1 MKKRF
6 LFLFLVLS
14 ALSVFPQN
22 SEDVLSL
29 PDSLVGRLKEHR
41 KADLARAEALDA
53 VIMYYY
59 EKQRILDAYGYINEL
74 LSLAND
80 LKDNY
85 WIAQSQH
92 YKSVCELENNN
103 FEGFF
108 SYSDKALELAN
119 MLQMTDRVRVLLGRI
134 YLSKSGCFI
143 NMNLFPESQE
153 AIQKGLN
160 TLNGSNTKVEA
171 RLLNNLSVIY
181 NEIGNYDVCIKTLKK
196 AINGERKSIYYGNI
210 ASACLGKE
218 CFDTAL
224 IYTDSALLVSNSL
237 YDSLVAIHFRA
248 IAMVRM
254 GHLDIAEQLYD
265 ECLSKTRL
273 GHSYAYLNS
282 LIYQN
287 SASIAADNG
296 NFKKALLLVEDGIQV
311 SRYSRNDSRIVD
323 CIKLKA
329 QILSSMHE
337 FEKSIICFLEYDSL
351 RNVLL
356 TNQNKDRVNAII
368 HENEVRIMQ
377 QQYDTETK
385 LAEQRQLYTIIIAVL
400 IVILTFVA
408 VFFIIKIKKQNEMLL
423 QQELELRNREI
434 TAKSIGKMQSNE
446 MLNDIIEKLSE
457 MEEHPEKNVLP
468 SAIRDLKTLVDADA
482 KKDFDL
488 HFVQMHP
495 DFYQK
500 LLADFPKLTQNEL
513 RLCAF
518 IKSNLSMKEI
528 AAINGISADSVKTAR
543 KRLRKS
549 LNLTGEDTSLLEFLS
564 KY

>member
-1 MKKRF
+1 
-6 LFLFLVLS
+6 
-14 ALSVFPQN
+14 
-22 SEDVLSL
+22 
-29 PDSLVGRLKEHR
+29 
-41 KADLARAEALDA
+41 
-53 VIMYYY
+53 
-59 EKQRILDAYGYINEL
+59 
-74 LSLAND
+74 
-80 LKDNY
+80 
-85 WIAQSQH
+85 
-92 YKSVCELENNN
+92 
-103 FEGFF
+103 
-108 SYSDKALELAN
+108 
-119 MLQMTDRVRVLLGRI
+119 
-134 YLSKSGCFI
+134 
-143 NMNLFPESQE
+143 
-153 AIQKGLN
+153 
-160 TLNGSNTKVEA
+160 
-171 RLLNNLSVIY
+171 
-181 NEIGNYDVCIKTLKK
+181 
-196 AINGERKSIYYGNI
+196 
-210 ASACLGKE
+210 
-218 CFDTAL
+218 
-224 IYTDSALLVSNSL
+224 
-237 YDSLVAIHFRA
+237 
-248 IAMVRM
+248 M

-265 ECLSKTRL
+265 ECLSKTCL

-385 LAEQRQLYTIIIAVL
+385 LAEQRQLFTIIIAVL

>member
-6 LFLFLVLS
+6 LFLLLVLS

-53 VIMYYY
+53 AIMFYYD
-59 EKQRILDAYGYINEL
+59 EHRILEAHGYIIEL
-74 LSLAND
+74 LSLADD
-80 LKDNY
+80 LKDNF
-85 WIAQSQH
+85 WIAQSQY
-92 YKSVCELENNN
+92 YKSLFELENNN
-103 FEGFF
+103 FDVFL
-108 SYSDKALELAN
+108 SYSDKALEQAD
-119 MLQMTDRVRVLLGRI
+119 MLQMTDQVRVLLGRI
-134 YLSKSGCFI
+134 YLSKSGYFI

-153 AIQKGLN
+153 AIQNGLN
-160 TLNGSNTKVEA
+160 VLNGSNTKVET

-181 NEIGNYDVCIKTLKK
+181 NEIGNYDDCIKTLKK
-196 AINGERKSIYYGNI
+196 AINGEKKCISYGNI
-210 ASACLGKE
+210 ASAYLGKE
-218 CFDTAL
+218 CFDSAL

-237 YDSLVAIHFRA
+237 YDSLVAIHFRG
-248 IAMVRM
+248 ITMVRM

-296 NFKKALLLVEDGIQV
+296 NFKKALLLVEDGIQF

-500 LLADFPKLTQNEL
+500 LLADFPKLTQYEL

>member
-1 MKKRF
+1 
-6 LFLFLVLS
+6 
-14 ALSVFPQN
+14 
-22 SEDVLSL
+22 
-29 PDSLVGRLKEHR
+29 
-41 KADLARAEALDA
+41 
-53 VIMYYY
+53 
-59 EKQRILDAYGYINEL
+59 
-74 LSLAND
+74 
-80 LKDNY
+80 
-85 WIAQSQH
+85 
-92 YKSVCELENNN
+92 
-103 FEGFF
+103 
-108 SYSDKALELAN
+108 
-119 MLQMTDRVRVLLGRI
+119 
-134 YLSKSGCFI
+134 
-143 NMNLFPESQE
+143 
-153 AIQKGLN
+153 
-160 TLNGSNTKVEA
+160 
-171 RLLNNLSVIY
+171 
-181 NEIGNYDVCIKTLKK
+181 
-196 AINGERKSIYYGNI
+196 
-210 ASACLGKE
+210 
-218 CFDTAL
+218 
-224 IYTDSALLVSNSL
+224 
-237 YDSLVAIHFRA
+237 
-248 IAMVRM
+248 M

-296 NFKKALLLVEDGIQV
+296 NFKKALLLVEDGIQF

>member
-1 MKKRF
+1 MKKCF

-22 SEDVLSL
+22 SEDVLPL

-53 VIMYYY
+53 AIMFYY
-59 EKQRILDAYGYINEL
+59 EEHRILEAHGYINEL
-74 LSLAND
+74 LSLADD
-80 LKDNY
+80 LKDNF
-85 WIAQSQH
+85 WIAQSQY
-92 YKSVCELENNN
+92 YKSLFELENNN
-103 FEGFF
+103 FDVFL
-108 SYSDKALELAN
+108 SYSDKALEQAD
-119 MLQMTDRVRVLLGRI
+119 MLQMTDQVRVLLGRI
-134 YLSKSGCFI
+134 YLSKSGYFI

-153 AIQKGLN
+153 AIQNGLN
-160 TLNGSNTKVEA
+160 VLNGSNTKVETM
-171 RLLNNLSVIY
+171 LLNNLSVIY
-181 NEIGNYDVCIKTLKK
+181 NEIGNYDDCIKTLKK
-196 AINGERKSIYYGNI
+196 ANNGEKNCISYGNI
-210 ASACLGKE
+210 ASAYLGKE
-218 CFDTAL
+218 CFDSAL

-237 YDSLVAIHFRA
+237 YDSLVAIHFRGITMA
-248 IAMVRM
+248 RM

-296 NFKKALLLVEDGIQV
+296 NFKKALLLVEDGIQF